1 MTKNQELIT
10 AQPSTLLTRLFVSVA
25 TVLFILLLASCSD
38 DDDVETSTM
47 IVEIDS
53 ESNLFHDNTGSLEPG
68 MWVRE
73 EGKKNWEK
81 WPQYRIEGF
90 SFEEGYYTK
99 LQIIK
104 KIDHNYDGYDGGS
117 STSYQ
122 LQKILEKKPSE
133 SIRNK

>member
-1 MTKNQELIT
+1 MKRTHFYFIT
-10 AQPSTLLTRLFVSVA
+10 S
-25 TVLFILLLASCSD
+25 ILLALFTFAISSCSD
-38 DDDVETSTM
+38 DDKIEVVNM

-53 ESNLFHDNTGSLEPG
+53 EPVIFYDIVTKEEPG

-73 EGKKNWEK
+73 EGKKNWAK

-104 KIDHNYDGYDGGS
+104 KFDHRLEGQDGGS
-117 STSYQ
+117 PISYQ

>member
-1 MTKNQELIT
+1 MKRTHFYFIT
-10 AQPSTLLTRLFVSVA
+10 S
-25 TVLFILLLASCSD
+25 ILLALFTFAISSCSD
-38 DDDVETSTM
+38 DDKIEVIKMT
-47 IVEIDS
+47 IEIDS
-53 ESNLFHDNTGSLEPG
+53 EPVIFYDIVTKEEPG

-73 EGKKNWEK
+73 EGKKKWEK
-81 WPQYRIEGF
+81 WPQDRIEGF

-104 KIDHNYDGYDGGS
+104 KIDHNYDGYDGGVPK
-117 STSYQ
+117 SYQ

>member
-1 MTKNQELIT
+1 MKKTHLYFIT
-10 AQPSTLLTRLFVSVA
+10 S
-25 TVLFILLLASCSD
+25 ILLALFTFAISSCSD

-53 ESNLFHDNTGSLEPG
+53 ESNLVFVLTGSLEPG

-81 WPQYRIEGF
+81 WPQWRIKGF

-104 KIDHNYDGYDGGS
+104 KIDHKLEGQDGGDPD
-117 STSYQ
+117 SYQ

>member
-1 MTKNQELIT
+1 MKKTHLYFIT
-10 AQPSTLLTRLFVSVA
+10 S
-25 TVLFILLLASCSD
+25 ILLALFTFAISSCSD
-38 DDDVETSTM
+38 DDKIEVIKMT
-47 IVEIDS
+47 IEIDS
-53 ESNLFHDNTGSLEPG
+53 EPVVFYDVVTKEEPG

-73 EGKKNWEK
+73 EGKKNWNK
-81 WPQYRIEGF
+81 WPQDRIEGF

-104 KIDHNYDGYDGGS
+104 KIDHKYDGYDGGI

>member
-1 MTKNQELIT
+1 MKRTHFYFIT
-10 AQPSTLLTRLFVSVA
+10 S
-25 TVLFILLLASCSD
+25 ILLALFTFAISSCSD
-38 DDDVETSTM
+38 DDKIEVIKMT
-47 IVEIDS
+47 IEIDS
-53 ESNLFHDNTGSLEPG
+53 EPVIFYDIVTKEEPG

-73 EGKKNWEK
+73 EGKKKWEK
-81 WPQYRIEGF
+81 WPQDRIEGF

-104 KIDHNYDGYDGGS
+104 KFDHRQEGQNGGFPI
-117 STSYQ
+117 SYQ

>member
-1 MTKNQELIT
+1 MKRTHFYFITSILI
-10 AQPSTLLTRLFVSVA
+10 ALFTFAIS
-25 TVLFILLLASCSD
+25 SCSD
-38 DDDVETSTM
+38 DDKIEVIKMT
-47 IVEIDS
+47 IEIDS
-53 ESNLFHDNTGSLEPG
+53 EPVIFYDIVTKEEPG

-81 WPQYRIEGF
+81 WPQDRIEGF

-104 KIDHNYDGYDGGS
+104 KIDHNYDGYDGGVPK
-117 STSYQ
+117 SYQ

>member
-1 MTKNQELIT
+1 MKRTHFYFIT
-10 AQPSTLLTRLFVSVA
+10 SILLTLFTFAIS
-25 TVLFILLLASCSD
+25 SCSD

-53 ESNLFHDNTGSLEPG
+53 ESNLFYDLTGSLKPG

-81 WPQYRIEGF
+81 WPQYRIKGF

-99 LQIIK
+99 LQITK
-104 KIDHNYDGYDGGS
+104 KFDHRLEGQNGGS

>member
-1 MTKNQELIT
+1 MKKTHLYFIT
-10 AQPSTLLTRLFVSVA
+10 S
-25 TVLFILLLASCSD
+25 ILLALFTFGISSCSD
-38 DDDVETSTM
+38 DDKIEVIKMT
-47 IVEIDS
+47 IEIDS
-53 ESNLFHDNTGSLEPG
+53 EPVIFYDIVTKEEPG

-73 EGKKNWEK
+73 EGKKKWEK
-81 WPQYRIEGF
+81 WPQDRIEGF

-104 KIDHNYDGYDGGS
+104 KIDHNYDGYDGGVPK
-117 STSYQ
+117 SYQ

>member
-1 MTKNQELIT
+1 MKRTHFYFIT
-10 AQPSTLLTRLFVSVA
+10 S
-25 TVLFILLLASCSD
+25 ILLALFTFAISSCSD
-38 DDDVETSTM
+38 DDKIEVVNM

-53 ESNLFHDNTGSLEPG
+53 EPVIFYDIVTKEEPG

-73 EGKKNWEK
+73 EGKKNWNK
-81 WPQYRIEGF
+81 WPQDRIEGF

-104 KIDHNYDGYDGGS
+104 KIDHNYDGYDGGVPK
-117 STSYQ
+117 SYQ
-122 LQKILEKKPSE
+122 LQKILEKIPSE

>member
-1 MTKNQELIT
+1 MKRTHFYFIT
-10 AQPSTLLTRLFVSVA
+10 S
-25 TVLFILLLASCSD
+25 ILLALFTFAISSCSD
-38 DDDVETSTM
+38 DDKIEVVNM

-53 ESNLFHDNTGSLEPG
+53 EPVIFYDIVTKEEPG

-73 EGKKNWEK
+73 EGKKNWNK

-104 KIDHNYDGYDGGS
+104 KFDHRQEGQDGGS
-117 STSYQ
+117 PDSYQ

>member
-1 MTKNQELIT
+1 MKRTHLYFIT
-10 AQPSTLLTRLFVSVA
+10 S
-25 TVLFILLLASCSD
+25 ILLALFSFAISSCSD

-53 ESNLFHDNTGSLEPG
+53 ESNLLHDLTGSWEPG

-81 WPQYRIEGF
+81 WPQERIKGF

-104 KIDHNYDGYDGGS
+104 KIDHNYDGYDGGVPK
-117 STSYQ
+117 SYQ

>member
-1 MTKNQELIT
+1 MKKTHFYFIT
-10 AQPSTLLTRLFVSVA
+10 S
-25 TVLFILLLASCSD
+25 ILLALFTFAISSCSD
-38 DDDVETSTM
+38 DDKIEVVNM

-53 ESNLFHDNTGSLEPG
+53 EPVIFYDIVTKEEPG

-73 EGKKNWEK
+73 EGKKNWNK
-81 WPQYRIEGF
+81 WPQDRIEGF

-104 KIDHNYDGYDGGS
+104 KIDHKYDGYDGGS

-122 LQKILEKKPSE
+122 LQKILEKIPSE

>member
-1 MTKNQELIT
+1 MKRTHFYFITSILI
-10 AQPSTLLTRLFVSVA
+10 ALFTFAIS
-25 TVLFILLLASCSD
+25 SCSD
-38 DDDVETSTM
+38 DDKIEVVNM

-53 ESNLFHDNTGSLEPG
+53 EPVIFYDIVTKEEPG

-73 EGKKNWEK
+73 EGKKKWEK
-81 WPQYRIEGF
+81 WPQDRIEGF

-104 KIDHNYDGYDGGS
+104 KIDHNYDGYDGGVPK
-117 STSYQ
+117 SYQ

>member
-1 MTKNQELIT
+1 MKRTHFYFIT
-10 AQPSTLLTRLFVSVA
+10 S
-25 TVLFILLLASCSD
+25 ILLALFTFAISSCSD
-38 DDDVETSTM
+38 DDKIEVIKMT
-47 IVEIDS
+47 IEIDS
-53 ESNLFHDNTGSLEPG
+53 EPVIFYDIVTKEEPG

-73 EGKKNWEK
+73 EGKKNWNK
-81 WPQYRIEGF
+81 WPQKRIKGF

-104 KIDHNYDGYDGGS
+104 RIDHKYDGYDGGI

>member
-1 MTKNQELIT
+1 MKKTHFYFIT
-10 AQPSTLLTRLFVSVA
+10 S
-25 TVLFILLLASCSD
+25 ILLALFTFAISSCSD
-38 DDDVETSTM
+38 DDKIEVVNM

-53 ESNLFHDNTGSLEPG
+53 EPVIFYDIVTKEEPG

-73 EGKKNWEK
+73 EGKKNWNK

-104 KIDHNYDGYDGGS
+104 KFDHRLEGQNGGS
-117 STSYQ
+117 PISYQ

>member
-1 MTKNQELIT
+1 MKRTHLYFIT
-10 AQPSTLLTRLFVSVA
+10 S
-25 TVLFILLLASCSD
+25 ILLALFTFAISSCSD

-53 ESNLFHDNTGSLEPG
+53 ESNLFHDITGSLEPG

-104 KIDHNYDGYDGGS
+104 KIDHNYDGYDGGVPK
-117 STSYQ
+117 SYQ

>member
-1 MTKNQELIT
+1 MKRTHFYFIT
-10 AQPSTLLTRLFVSVA
+10 S
-25 TVLFILLLASCSD
+25 ILLALFTFAISSCSD

-53 ESNLFHDNTGSLEPG
+53 ESNLFYDLTGSWEPG

-104 KIDHNYDGYDGGS
+104 KIDHRYDNEYVDGGIPD
-117 STSYQ
+117 SYQ

>member
-1 MTKNQELIT
+1 MKRTHFYFIT
-10 AQPSTLLTRLFVSVA
+10 S
-25 TVLFILLLASCSD
+25 ILLALFTFAISSCSD
-38 DDDVETSTM
+38 DDKIEVIKMT
-47 IVEIDS
+47 IEIDS
-53 ESNLFHDNTGSLEPG
+53 EPVIFYDVVTKEEPG

-104 KIDHNYDGYDGGS
+104 KIDHNYDGYDGGVPK
-117 STSYQ
+117 SYQ

>member
-1 MTKNQELIT
+1 MKRTHFYFIT
-10 AQPSTLLTRLFVSVA
+10 S
-25 TVLFILLLASCSD
+25 ILLALFTFAISSCSD

-73 EGKKNWEK
+73 EGKKKWEK
-81 WPQYRIEGF
+81 WPQDRIEGF

-104 KIDHNYDGYDGGS
+104 KIDHNYDGYDGGVPK
-117 STSYQ
+117 SYQ

>member
-1 MTKNQELIT
+1 MKRTHFYFIT
-10 AQPSTLLTRLFVSVA
+10 S
-25 TVLFILLLASCSD
+25 ILLALFTFAISSCSD
-38 DDDVETSTM
+38 DDKIEVIKMT
-47 IVEIDS
+47 IEIDS
-53 ESNLFHDNTGSLEPG
+53 EPVIFYDIVTKEEPG

-73 EGKKNWEK
+73 EGKKNWNK
-81 WPQYRIEGF
+81 WPQDRIEGF

-104 KIDHNYDGYDGGS
+104 KIDHKYDGYDGGS

>member
-1 MTKNQELIT
+1 MKKTHFYFIT
-10 AQPSTLLTRLFVSVA
+10 SILL
-25 TVLFILLLASCSD
+25 VLFTFAISSCSD

-53 ESNLFHDNTGSLEPG
+53 EPVIFYDIVTKEEPG

-73 EGKKNWEK
+73 EGKKNWNK
-81 WPQYRIEGF
+81 WPQKRIKGF

-104 KIDHNYDGYDGGS
+104 KIDHRLEGQNGGS
-117 STSYQ
+117 PISYQ

>member
-1 MTKNQELIT
+1 MKRTHFYFITSILI
-10 AQPSTLLTRLFVSVA
+10 ALFTFAIS
-25 TVLFILLLASCSD
+25 SCSD
-38 DDDVETSTM
+38 DDKIEVVNM

-53 ESNLFHDNTGSLEPG
+53 EPVIFYDIVTKEEPG

-73 EGKKNWEK
+73 EGKKKWEK
-81 WPQYRIEGF
+81 WPQDRIEGF

-104 KIDHNYDGYDGGS
+104 KIDHRYDNEYVDGGIPD
-117 STSYQ
+117 SYQ

>member
-1 MTKNQELIT
+1 MKKTHFYFIT
-10 AQPSTLLTRLFVSVA
+10 S
-25 TVLFILLLASCSD
+25 ILLALFTFGISSCCD
-38 DDDVETSTM
+38 DDKIEVIKMT
-47 IVEIDS
+47 IEIDS
-53 ESNLFHDNTGSLEPG
+53 EPVIFYDIVTKEEPG

-73 EGKKNWEK
+73 EGKKKWEK
-81 WPQYRIEGF
+81 WPQDRIEGF

-104 KIDHNYDGYDGGS
+104 KIDHNYDGYDGGVPK
-117 STSYQ
+117 SYQ

>member
-1 MTKNQELIT
+1 MKKTHLYFIT
-10 AQPSTLLTRLFVSVA
+10 SILL
-25 TVLFILLLASCSD
+25 VLFTFAISSCSD
-38 DDDVETSTM
+38 DDKIEVVNM

-53 ESNLFHDNTGSLEPG
+53 EPVIFYDIVTKEEPG

-73 EGKKNWEK
+73 EGKKNWNK
-81 WPQYRIEGF
+81 WPQDRIKGF

-104 KIDHNYDGYDGGS
+104 KFDHRLEGQDGGS
-117 STSYQ
+117 PISYQ

>member
-1 MTKNQELIT
+1 MKRTHFYFIT
-10 AQPSTLLTRLFVSVA
+10 S
-25 TVLFILLLASCSD
+25 ILLALFTFAISSCSD

-53 ESNLFHDNTGSLEPG
+53 ESNLVFVLTGSLEPG

-81 WPQYRIEGF
+81 WPQKRIKGF

-104 KIDHNYDGYDGGS
+104 KIDHRLEGQDGGDPD
-117 STSYQ
+117 SYQ

>member
-1 MTKNQELIT
+1 MKKTHLY
-10 AQPSTLLTRLFVSVA
+10 FVTS
-25 TVLFILLLASCSD
+25 ILLALFTFAISSCSD

-53 ESNLFHDNTGSLEPG
+53 ESNLVFVLTGSLEPG

-81 WPQYRIEGF
+81 WPQWRIKGF

>member
-1 MTKNQELIT
+1 MKRTHFYFITSILI
-10 AQPSTLLTRLFVSVA
+10 ALFTFAIS
-25 TVLFILLLASCSD
+25 SCSD
-38 DDDVETSTM
+38 DDKIEVVNM

-53 ESNLFHDNTGSLEPG
+53 EPVIFYDIVTKEEPG

-73 EGKKNWEK
+73 EGKKNWNK

-104 KIDHNYDGYDGGS
+104 KFDHRLEGQDGGS
-117 STSYQ
+117 PISYQ

>member
-1 MTKNQELIT
+1 MKRTHFYFITSILI
-10 AQPSTLLTRLFVSVA
+10 ALFTFAIS
-25 TVLFILLLASCSD
+25 SCSD
-38 DDDVETSTM
+38 DDKIEVVNM

-53 ESNLFHDNTGSLEPG
+53 EPVIFYDIVTKEEPG

-104 KIDHNYDGYDGGS
+104 KFDHRLEGQDGGS
-117 STSYQ
+117 PISYQ

>member
-1 MTKNQELIT
+1 MKRTHFYFITSILI
-10 AQPSTLLTRLFVSVA
+10 ALFTFAIS
-25 TVLFILLLASCSD
+25 SCSD
-38 DDDVETSTM
+38 DDKIEVVNM

-53 ESNLFHDNTGSLEPG
+53 EPVIFYDIVTKEEPG

-73 EGKKNWEK
+73 EGKKNWNK
-81 WPQYRIEGF
+81 WPQDRIKGF

-104 KIDHNYDGYDGGS
+104 KFDHRLEGQDGGS
-117 STSYQ
+117 PISYQ

>member
-1 MTKNQELIT
+1 MKRTHFYFIT
-10 AQPSTLLTRLFVSVA
+10 S
-25 TVLFILLLASCSD
+25 ILLALFTFAISSCSD
-38 DDDVETSTM
+38 DDKIEVIKMT
-47 IVEIDS
+47 IEIDS
-53 ESNLFHDNTGSLEPG
+53 EPVIFYDIVTKEEPG

-73 EGKKNWEK
+73 EGKKNWNK
-81 WPQYRIEGF
+81 WPQDRIKGF

-104 KIDHNYDGYDGGS
+104 KIDHRLEGQDGGDPD
-117 STSYQ
+117 SYQ

>member
-1 MTKNQELIT
+1 MKRTHFYFIT
-10 AQPSTLLTRLFVSVA
+10 S
-25 TVLFILLLASCSD
+25 ILLALFTFAISSCSD
-38 DDDVETSTM
+38 DDKIEVVNM

-53 ESNLFHDNTGSLEPG
+53 EPVIFYDIVTKEEPG

-73 EGKKNWEK
+73 EGKKNWNK
-81 WPQYRIEGF
+81 WPQDRIKGF

-117 STSYQ
+117 PISYQ

>member
-1 MTKNQELIT
+1 MKRTHFY
-10 AQPSTLLTRLFVSVA
+10 FV
-25 TVLFILLLASCSD
+25 TTILLALFTFAISSCSD

-53 ESNLFHDNTGSLEPG
+53 ESNLVYVTTGSLEPG

-81 WPQYRIEGF
+81 WPQWRIEGF

-104 KIDHNYDGYDGGS
+104 KIDHRLEGQDGGG

>member
-1 MTKNQELIT
+1 MKRTHFYFIT
-10 AQPSTLLTRLFVSVA
+10 S
-25 TVLFILLLASCSD
+25 ILLALFTFAISSCSD
-38 DDDVETSTM
+38 DDKIEVVNM

-53 ESNLFHDNTGSLEPG
+53 EPVIFYDIVTKEEPG

-73 EGKKNWEK
+73 EGKKKWEK
-81 WPQYRIEGF
+81 WPQDRIEGF

-104 KIDHNYDGYDGGS
+104 KFDHRLEGQNGGS
-117 STSYQ
+117 PISYQ

>member
-1 MTKNQELIT
+1 MKKTHLYFIT
-10 AQPSTLLTRLFVSVA
+10 S
-25 TVLFILLLASCSD
+25 ILLALFTFGISSCSD

-53 ESNLFHDNTGSLEPG
+53 EPVIFYDIVTKEEPG

-81 WPQYRIEGF
+81 WPQYRIKGF

-104 KIDHNYDGYDGGS
+104 KFDHRLEGQDGGS
-117 STSYQ
+117 PISYQ
-122 LQKILEKKPSE
+122 LQKILEKIPSE

>member
-1 MTKNQELIT
+1 MKRTHLYFIT
-10 AQPSTLLTRLFVSVA
+10 SILL
-25 TVLFILLLASCSD
+25 VLFTFAISSCSD

-53 ESNLFHDNTGSLEPG
+53 EPVIFYDIVTKEEPG

-104 KIDHNYDGYDGGS
+104 KFDHRLEGQNGGS
-117 STSYQ
+117 PISYQ

>member
-1 MTKNQELIT
+1 MKRTHFYFIT
-10 AQPSTLLTRLFVSVA
+10 S
-25 TVLFILLLASCSD
+25 ILLALFTFAISSCSD
-38 DDDVETSTM
+38 DDKIEVIKMT
-47 IVEIDS
+47 IEIDS
-53 ESNLFHDNTGSLEPG
+53 EPVIFYDIVTKEEPG

-81 WPQYRIEGF
+81 WPQKRIKGF

-104 KIDHNYDGYDGGS
+104 KIDHNYDGYDGGVPK
-117 STSYQ
+117 SYQ

>member
-1 MTKNQELIT
+1 MKKPHLYFIT
-10 AQPSTLLTRLFVSVA
+10 S
-25 TVLFILLLASCSD
+25 ILLALFTFGISSCSD

-53 ESNLFHDNTGSLEPG
+53 EPVIFYDIVTKEEPG

-104 KIDHNYDGYDGGS
+104 KFDHRLEGQNGGS
-117 STSYQ
+117 PISYQ
-122 LQKILEKKPSE
+122 LQKILEKIPSE